1 MSRRS
6 PTPLP
11 GVGLLDPVPG
21 EDVTGTLT
29 FNASR
34 WLAQVNGAA
43 AVDATITGPAASG
56 GRGTIIGATRDPHRG
71 DSYRRRG
78 TACALVHP
86 DAASAHLALFARVL
100 PHLGVLSHNEV
111 PPQVHVASLAT
122 LD

>member
-56 GRGTIIGATRDPHRG
+56 GRGTIIGATRDPPKRQPRPGQPRG
-71 DSYRRRG
+71 LLPSTPPGRLKRHFPDIPRRG
-78 TACALVHP
+78 SDEHYR
-86 DAASAHLALFARVL
+86 D
-100 PHLGVLSHNEV
+100 
-111 PPQVHVASLAT
+111 
-122 LD
+122 